1 VHEQAARQAVDGG
14 PPAYLDMRNLH
25 VYYGKIEAL
34 HGVSLKVGRDQIV
47 TLIGAN
53 GAGKST
59 TLRAISGILSLAQGD
74 VVFDG
79 ERLNNLAAHKV
90 VSKGIVHVP
99 EGRRIFGRLSV
110 AENLKAGAF
119 LRNDKD
125 GIKETEERALVMF
138 PRLRERYNQTAGT
151 LSGGEQQMLAMA
163 RALMSGPKVLLMDEP
178 SMGLAPILVEQIFDT
193 ILEIRKQG
201 VAVLL
206 VEQNAFLALQI
217 ADYGYVIETGE
228 IVLEGPGQDLLVNDK
243 VKEAYLG

>member
-1 VHEQAARQAVDGG
+1 MHDHAKQQIDGG
-14 PPAYLDMRNLH
+14 PPAYLDARNLR

-34 HGVSLKVGRDQIV
+34 HGISLKVGRDQIV

-59 TLRAISGILSLAQGD
+59 TLRAISGVLAAAQGD

-79 ERLNNLAAHKV
+79 ERINDLAAHKV
-90 VSKGIVHVP
+90 VAKGVIQVP
-99 EGRRIFGRLSV
+99 EGRRVFGRLSV

-119 LRNDKD
+119 LRNDKA
-125 GIKETEERALVMF
+125 GIKETEEQVLVMF
-138 PRLRERYNQTAGT
+138 PRLRERYGQTAGT
-151 LSGGEQQMLAMA
+151 LSGGEQQMLAMG
-163 RALMSGPKVLLMDEP
+163 RALMSKPKVLLMDEP
-178 SMGLAPILVEQIFDT
+178 SMGLAPILVEQIFET
-193 ILEIRKQG
+193 IVEIRKQG

-228 IVLEGPGQDLLVNDK
+228 IVLEGPGKELLDNPK
-243 VKEAYLG
+243 VQEAYLG